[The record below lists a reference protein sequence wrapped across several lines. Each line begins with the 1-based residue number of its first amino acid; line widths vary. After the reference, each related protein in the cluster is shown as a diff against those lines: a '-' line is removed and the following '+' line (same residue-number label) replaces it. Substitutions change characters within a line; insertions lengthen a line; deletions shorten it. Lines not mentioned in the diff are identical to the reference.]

1 MKKLAIAAVA
11 GSVLCTGIVTAS
23 AADMAVKAAPMPA
36 PIPVFSWT
44 GFYIGANVG
53 GAWTPSSGGSDF
65 GPLFPPFAVLPPLVA
80 IPTIIPGQL
89 DVLAGGGRR
98 SGVIGGGQVGYNW
111 QINQFVLGVEA
122 DAVGTGLKGTTGTA
136 SRTIGAP
143 IFAVPVTQTVTVD
156 FGHIEWMATFRGRAG
171 LAVDRAL
178 FYVTGGAAVTEIGG
192 STTTLV
198 NGPGIG
204 LPPAGTYVA
213 TNGGHSTRWGWTVGG
228 GVEWAF
234 SQNWSVAGEYRHT
247 DFGNR
252 ATTFDIPSGLAAAP
266 IFFTG
271 TSRSRLTVD
280 QATARLNYRF
290 NWGGPVVARY

>member
-11 GSVLCTGIVTAS
+11 GSALLTGIVTAS
-23 AADMAVKAAPMPA
+23 AADMAVKAAP
-36 PIPVFSWT
+36 IPMAQAVFSWT

-53 GAWTPSSGGSDF
+53 GAWTPGSGGSDF
-65 GPLFPPFAVLPPLVA
+65 APLFPPFIVLPPAVA
-80 IPTIIPGQL
+80 IPTVIPGQL
-89 DVLAGGGRR
+89 ASLVGDGRR
-98 SGVIGGGQVGYNW
+98 SGVIGGGQIGYNW
-111 QINQFVLGVEA
+111 QVNQFVLGVEA
-122 DAVGTGLKGTTGTA
+122 DAVGTGLKGSSATA

-156 FGHIEWMATFRGRAG
+156 FGHVEWMASFRGRAG
-171 LAVDRAL
+171 FAVNQAL
-178 FYVTGGAAVTEIGG
+178 FYVTGGGAVAEFGG
-192 STTTLV
+192 SRTTLV
-198 NGPGIG
+198 NGPGISI
-204 LPPAGTYVA
+204 PAAGTYVA
-213 TNGGHSTRWGWTVGG
+213 TNGGSTTRWGWTVGG

-252 ATTFDIPSGLAAAP
+252 STTFDIPSGLAAAP

-271 TSRSRLTVD
+271 TSSSRLTVD

>member
-11 GSVLCTGIVTAS
+11 GSALVSGIVSAG
-23 AADMAVKAAPMPA
+23 AADLAYKAAPVPMAPA
-36 PIPVFSWT
+36 VFSWT
-44 GFYIGANVG
+44 GFYVGANVG
-53 GAWTPSSGGSDF
+53 GAWTGNNGGSDF
-65 GPLFPPFAVLPPLVA
+65 NPLFPPFIVLPPAVA
-80 IPTIIPGQL
+80 IPTVIPGQL

-98 SGVIGGGQVGYNW
+98 SGVIGGGQIGYNW
-111 QINQFVLGVEA
+111 QVNQFVLGVEA
-122 DAVGTGLKGTTGTA
+122 DAVGSGLKGSTASA

-156 FGHIEWMATFRGRAG
+156 FGHLEWMATFRGRAG
-171 LAVDRAL
+171 FAVNQAL
-178 FYVTGGAAVTEIGG
+178 FYVTGGAAVAEFGG

-198 NGPGIG
+198 NGPGIAI
-204 LPPAGTYVA
+204 PAAGTYVA
-213 TNGGHSTRWGWTVGG
+213 TNGGSTTRWGWTVGG
-228 GVEWAF
+228 GIEWAF

-252 ATTFDIPSGLAAAP
+252 GTNFDIPSGLAAAP

-271 TSRSRLTVD
+271 TSSQRLTVD